1 MITSIFFV
9 KYVLKNIQVN
19 ISIFSD
25 DLSANKT
32 AVQWKNTTTCVK
44 CIAKLAVDRNISTCM
59 RTEAIGRESPDKT
72 AWWYVDLGGIQSV
85 HSIRI
90 QFKNSSDSKYENE

>member
-9 KYVLKNIQVN
+9 KYVLKNISVDIN
-19 ISIFSD
+19 IFSD

-32 AVQWKNTTTCVK
+32 AVQWKNALSCAN

-59 RTEAIGRESPDKT
+59 RTEAIGLQSPEKT
-72 AWWYVDLGGIQSV
+72 TRWYVDLGGIQSV

-90 QFKNSSDSKYENE
+90 QFKNSSDSKYEN